1 VLELPFRGKS
11 LQKRDLELLIYIYL
25 GDMEEDNGLK
35 NILKWAGIIA
45 LIAVPVFLV
54 LRKFR
59 LQEQDSYA
67 DDDSN
72 IFASELEE

>member
-1 VLELPFRGKS
+1 
-11 LQKRDLELLIYIYL
+11 
-25 GDMEEDNGLK
+25 MEEDNGLK

-54 LRKFR
+54 LRKSR
-59 LQEQDSYA
+59 MQERESFA

>member
-1 VLELPFRGKS
+1 
-11 LQKRDLELLIYIYL
+11 
-25 GDMEEDNGLK
+25 MEEDSGLN
-35 NILKWAGIIA
+35 NILKWAGIMA

-54 LRKFR
+54 LRKYR
-59 LQEQDSYA
+59 SQERESYA